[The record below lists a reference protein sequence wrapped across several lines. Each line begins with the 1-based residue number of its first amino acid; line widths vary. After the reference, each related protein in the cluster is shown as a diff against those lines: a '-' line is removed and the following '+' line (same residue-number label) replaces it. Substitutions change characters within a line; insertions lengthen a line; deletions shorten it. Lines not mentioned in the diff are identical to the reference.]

1 METNAR
7 PRAALLGIT
16 IGLYLLMFAY
26 AVSVTLAGSLMES
39 LLSAYELAYSGGG
52 LVFTF
57 QALGGIVS
65 ILSAIY
71 IADRVSKPVL
81 VGACFVVYAAALVL
95 AGTGPAYGAL
105 LALFFAIGASTR
117 LLDSL
122 LNATVSDLHG
132 AERGRY
138 LNLLHACFGLG
149 ALTGPL
155 YFRFLM
161 LRVDRFTDSLLFLGF
176 ACAGLSLLYAP
187 VGVLSHRLLRR
198 DGHDAE
204 SSKPSELSAGGT
216 ALRHPAVWA
225 LAGGMLFYT
234 AHQGG
239 CTAWLPLYTRQ
250 VLKASPFL
258 ADAALSLFWVGI
270 VAGRL
275 GASLLPRRVRPL
287 SAVVWGGAMG
297 TVVLAAGYLAA
308 SETVLLPALVVTG
321 FLTGAI
327 IPLMVAEG
335 CGWFPRQSGSL
346 SSLLFLSGTVA
357 RLVFPWLTGL
367 LSEWWGFAGGMWLTV
382 LTLAASALSAA
393 WARRAAP
400 LTDGSRRRVSP

>member
-1 METNAR
+1 MDTHTR
-7 PRAALLGIT
+7 PRRTVIGIT

-39 LLSAYELAYSGGG
+39 LLSAYDLAYSGGG

-95 AGTGPAYGAL
+95 AGTAPAYWAL
-105 LALFFAIGASTR
+105 LALFFGIGAATR

-132 AERGRY
+132 RNRGRY

-161 LRVDRFTDSLLFLGF
+161 LRVERFTDSLLFLGL
-176 ACAGLSLLYAP
+176 ACAGLAFLYLP
-187 VGVLSHRLLRR
+187 VGVLSHRLLRGGQR
-198 DGHDAE
+198 QVDGTEHLEE
-204 SSKPSELSAGGT
+204 SADGSALG
-216 ALRHPAVWA
+216 HPAVWA

-239 CTAWLPLYTRQ
+239 CTAWLPLYTRE
-250 VLKASPFL
+250 VLQASPLL

-287 SAVVWGGAMG
+287 SAVVWGGALG
-297 TVVLAAGYLAA
+297 TLVLAVGYLTAREA
-308 SETVLLPALVVTG
+308 VLLPALVVTG
-321 FLTGAI
+321 MLTGAI

-335 CGWFPRQSGSL
+335 CGWFPRQRDRKS
-346 SSLLFLSGTVA
+346 V
-357 RLVFPWLTGL
+357 V
-367 LSEWWGFAGGMWLTV
+367 
-382 LTLAASALSAA
+382 
-393 WARRAAP
+393 
-400 LTDGSRRRVSP
+400 